1 MGQFKCKYK
10 SVYKVFNLLETTT
23 NMKNGV
29 KGVHVVIM
37 MMLLQIVAAG
47 VNVAEADEISPS
59 TSPTSSPPTLPPSP
73 FATPFDLSPLDGTC
87 VHVKCAHEC
96 DSNCFYHAFP
106 TMAYMECVR
115 HCMDRCVQR
124 SLLPT
129 VSDILTLGCPEF
141 LTNIFEH
148 GMKFSL
154 SPHTHSR

>member
-73 FATPFDLSPLDGTC
+73 FATPFLSPLDETC
-87 VHVKCAHEC
+87 AHVKCAEEC
-96 DSNCFYHAFP
+96 DLFCFYPGLFP
-106 TMAYMECVR
+106 KMAYMECVR
-115 HCMDRCVQR
+115 SCMDRCAQR
-124 SLLPT
+124 FRLPT
-129 VSDILTLGCPEF
+129 VPSDILTLGCPKF

-154 SPHTHSR
+154 K